1 MSTLDLEKLAFDATD
16 KVASLVPNASVGDDG
31 GGAYLHI
38 PLSVDVEDYLIVSV
52 PVLFNGEDATWG
64 ANTGDH
70 EHSWETG
77 LNVHDDAETVA
88 RWINSTV
95 LVEAVGRSK

>member
-1 MSTLDLEKLAFDATD
+1 MTTLDLEKLAFDATD
-16 KVASLVPNASVGDDG
+16 KVASLVANASVGDDG

-52 PVLFNGEDATWG
+52 PVLFNGEDAEWG

-70 EHSWETG
+70 NHSWESDFT
-77 LNVHDDAETVA
+77 VHTDAEAVA
-88 RWINSTV
+88 KWINTTV